1 MQRKIKIFAAIFFY
15 IFLCGCGQTEKEV
28 SNEAS
33 GRDFDMLQ
41 AGEAMETAG
50 EFENVQVE
58 SAFLSDAFGRELA
71 AENMVLYQTQAQELC
86 ALINDYRREN
96 GLNILETDD
105 ILMQIAMHRASENAY
120 TNWMETVEDENG
132 IRHLRPDGSGIEGI
146 FRSYDKY
153 GTYGEILGRR
163 QQTAGEVFEDWKSSP
178 QHDACM
184 KKEEFEQIGV
194 GIARAENGDFYYAVV
209 FLREIQ

>member
-1 MQRKIKIFAAIFFY
+1 MQRKIKIFAAVFIC
-15 IFLCGCGQTEKEV
+15 ILLCGCGQTEKEV
-28 SNEAS
+28 SNEVS
-33 GRDFDMLQ
+33 GRDSDIQ
-41 AGEAMETAG
+41 QTEGVMETP
-50 EFENVQVE
+50 
-58 SAFLSDAFGRELA
+58 DAFGRELA

-86 ALINDYRREN
+86 DLINDYRREN

-120 TNWMETVEDENG
+120 ANWMETVEDENG
-132 IRHLRPDGSGIEGI
+132 IRHLRPDGSGIESI